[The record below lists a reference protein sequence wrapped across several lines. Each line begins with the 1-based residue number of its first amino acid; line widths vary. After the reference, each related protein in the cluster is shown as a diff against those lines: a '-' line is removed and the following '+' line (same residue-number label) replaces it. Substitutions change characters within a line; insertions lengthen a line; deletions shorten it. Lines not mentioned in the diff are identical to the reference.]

1 MLRYL
6 ALILIPYLSIFLETT
21 LLGFYPI
28 MGSIP
33 DLVLL
38 FVVFYAI
45 LNGSKKGAAYGFL
58 CGLFK
63 DLYIGRFIGLYAVAL
78 ALVAL
83 VVGRWETKVF
93 KENFMVGLVVAIAG
107 TAANA
112 ILVFLFMVMARGD
125 SGGAIVI
132 LTGLPGQVMYNAIL
146 SIPLYVWYYRSS
158 RKGILRLSNKR

>member
-1 MLRYL
+1 MRYL
-6 ALILIPYLSIFLETT
+6 VLILIPYLSIFFETT
-21 LLGFYPI
+21 FLGFYPV

-45 LNGSKKGAAYGFL
+45 LNGSEKGAVYGFL

-63 DLYIGRFIGLYAVAL
+63 DLYLGRFIGLNAVSL

-83 VVGRWETKVF
+83 IVGRWEPKVY
-93 KENFMVGLVVAIAG
+93 KENFMVGLIVAIAG

-125 SGGAIVI
+125 TGGAIVI
-132 LTGLPGQVMYNAIL
+132 FTGLPGQIIYNAIL